1 MAGIPAAE
9 EPRALIQICLERE
22 RKLFPQTSVSFG
34 SGPSRKEGE
43 KSNISSRKQA
53 FASACTPLAVQVPLV
68 HEPALLIRRR
78 YKKKKKNELMA
89 LTQSEHSEPEGAEK
103 KRERP
108 PCVASHHTCPH
119 VMWLLSSPR
128 NAASAPA

>member
-1 MAGIPAAE
+1 
-9 EPRALIQICLERE
+9 
-22 RKLFPQTSVSFG
+22 
-34 SGPSRKEGE
+34 
-43 KSNISSRKQA
+43 
-53 FASACTPLAVQVPLV
+53 
-68 HEPALLIRRR
+68 
-78 YKKKKKNELMA
+78 MA

-128 NAASAPA
+128 NAASAPAQKQV

>member
-1 MAGIPAAE
+1 
-9 EPRALIQICLERE
+9 
-22 RKLFPQTSVSFG
+22 
-34 SGPSRKEGE
+34 
-43 KSNISSRKQA
+43 
-53 FASACTPLAVQVPLV
+53 
-68 HEPALLIRRR
+68 
-78 YKKKKKNELMA
+78 MA

-128 NAASAPA
+128 NAASAPAQKQVWCNMKPGLVTAPNYEEE